1 MLKIVIVRR
10 FNLRSKLKERKG
22 FLTVYAVISMLMIII
37 ILGVIS
43 FNIHSKYVTTL
54 KLQAG
59 KKDTEEVRKQLLQ
72 GEEIRYIYIR
82 Y

>member
-1 MLKIVIVRR
+1 MKEKIK
-10 FNLRSKLKERKG
+10 SRKG
-22 FLTVYAVISMLMIII
+22 FLTVYAIVSMMVIII
-37 ILGVIS
+37 VLGVIS
-43 FNIHSKYVTTL
+43 FNIHSKYATTL

-59 KKDTEEVRKQLLQ
+59 KKDTDEVRKQLLQ

>member
-1 MLKIVIVRR
+1 MKEKIK
-10 FNLRSKLKERKG
+10 SRKG
-22 FLTVYAVISMLMIII
+22 FLTVYAIVSMLVIII
-37 ILGVIS
+37 VLGVIS
-43 FNIHSKYVTTL
+43 FNIHSKYITTL

>member
-1 MLKIVIVRR
+1 MNEKIK
-10 FNLRSKLKERKG
+10 SRKG
-22 FLTVYAVISMLMIII
+22 FLTVYAIVSMMVIII
-37 ILGVIS
+37 VLGVIS

-54 KLQAG
+54 KLRAG
-59 KKDTEEVRKQLLQ
+59 KKDTDEVRKQLLQ

>member
-1 MLKIVIVRR
+1 MKEKIK
-10 FNLRSKLKERKG
+10 SRKG
-22 FLTVYAVISMLMIII
+22 FLTVYAIVSMLVIII
-37 ILGVIS
+37 VLGVIS

-54 KLQAG
+54 KLQAE

>member
-43 FNIHSKYVTTL
+43 FNVHNKYMTIL
-54 KLQAG
+54 KLQTT
-59 KKDTEEVRKQLLQ
+59 KK
-72 GEEIRYIYIR
+72 EIKIQKNQKKYIYQT
-82 Y
+82 